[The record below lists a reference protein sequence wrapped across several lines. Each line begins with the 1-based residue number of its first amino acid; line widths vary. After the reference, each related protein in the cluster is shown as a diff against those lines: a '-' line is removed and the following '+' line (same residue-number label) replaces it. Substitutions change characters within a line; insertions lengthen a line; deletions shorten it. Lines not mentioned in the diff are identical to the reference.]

1 MGETAEGRENG
12 GVHSHWRDFMNR
24 VEFMIQIL
32 LLIIIIIIIIISEE
46 REEEHHLVEKPL
58 HAHFFLLTNPL
69 MNWWWNPCSVLS
81 MWAFTKT
88 GVCFWAATHEFELL
102 ELTFDRGGTRPKDS
116 KTSLVFGPY
125 VALKCWPDV
134 GHGPVP
140 DQSTPPPPPPPF
152 PSPHVSS
159 LSFTLDDLF
168 LTSHV
173 WQLLTF
179 SGSVPRSA
187 PTSLHSPS
195 PPLPPPLLPL
205 HLPPRLSPSLPEVQW
220 QQVDHRLSG
229 SDCVTRDKTTAA
241 SLCGF
246 LFPNVVQ
253 WNDVG
258 RKRLFVY
265 FFSHYDKIKK
275 KDHAAPGTG
284 SGISKTGGSNVSSLL
299 FSKTP
304 VLSRLHPDSQHV
316 FVHDDVITP
325 LLCHFLFQ
333 KPTEPFISVWFPLL
347 AFT

>member
-1 MGETAEGRENG
+1 MQSYTKKKSKGGKWGRRQKGEKTGECTVTDATLWIGLNLKSCFDSNFIIDNNNYNNNYFRGEGGRAPPSGETTACT
-12 GVHSHWRDFMNR
+12 F
-24 VEFMIQIL
+24 L
-32 LLIIIIIIIIISEE
+32 
-46 REEEHHLVEKPL
+46 
-58 HAHFFLLTNPL
+58 LLTNPL

-195 PPLPPPLLPL
+195 PPLPPPLLPSSPSIFHPASL
-205 HLPPRLSPSLPEVQW
+205 HLYQKFSDNRWITDFLAQIASHRTKQQLRRRAVSSSLMWFSETTSAVN
-220 QQVDHRLSG
+220 VCLFTSFL
-229 SDCVTRDKTTAA
+229 TMTKFKKKTT
-241 SLCGF
+241 
-246 LFPNVVQ
+246 
-253 WNDVG
+253 
-258 RKRLFVY
+258 
-265 FFSHYDKIKK
+265 
-275 KDHAAPGTG
+275 
-284 SGISKTGGSNVSSLL
+284 
-299 FSKTP
+299 
-304 VLSRLHPDSQHV
+304 
-316 FVHDDVITP
+316 P
-325 LLCHFLFQ
+325 LQ
-333 KPTEPFISVWFPLL
+333 
-347 AFT
+347 ARG